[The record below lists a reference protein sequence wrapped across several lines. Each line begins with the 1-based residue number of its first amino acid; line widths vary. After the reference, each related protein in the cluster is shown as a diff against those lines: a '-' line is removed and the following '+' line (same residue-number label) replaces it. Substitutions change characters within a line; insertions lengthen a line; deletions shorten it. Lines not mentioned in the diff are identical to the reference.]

1 VFLDIDL
8 DRGGNEV
15 SDAAVLFDSLADC
28 RRGDLHDGEIQSAF
42 FDVQESFCG
51 SQTGEF

>member
-8 DRGGNEV
+8 DRCGNEV
-15 SDAAVLFDSLADC
+15 ADAAVLFDSLADC
-28 RRGDLHDGEIQSAF
+28 RRGDLHDREIQSEF
-42 FDVQESFCG
+42 LDVQESIRG